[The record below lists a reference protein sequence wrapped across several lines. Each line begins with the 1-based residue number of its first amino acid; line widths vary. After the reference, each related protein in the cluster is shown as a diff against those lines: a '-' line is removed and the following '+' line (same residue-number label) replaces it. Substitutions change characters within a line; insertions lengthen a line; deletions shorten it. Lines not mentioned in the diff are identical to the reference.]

1 MINYRVPHHVH
12 IVYIK
17 GRKPLHLRKGV
28 ISILQV
34 AIVQVK
40 TLRMLTATTVMLLES
55 VLLKKMRFKIEKKIE
70 KNDTRWLPEF
80 IVTSWRTTLQM

>member
-1 MINYRVPHHVH
+1 MIFFMINYRVPHHVH

-40 TLRMLTATTVMLLES
+40 TLRMLIATTVMLLES
-55 VLLKKMRFKIEKKIE
+55 VLLKKMNFKMKIEMTHGGSLNSLSLE
-70 KNDTRWLPEF
+70 TGP
-80 IVTSWRTTLQM
+80 